1 MENQIEKTNRMRK
14 ILLWITLLG
23 TLVAFEIFMYPM
35 FVSSYLLAR
44 SGWFYRIL
52 PWALPLWSLMI
63 LVLLLR
69 PWIQKRR
76 SRANPSI
83 RARGGISRGLAVVSI
98 ITFFVLIQF
107 LMSRFLGYS
116 GWSDRY
122 METGLILWL
131 SICAVML
138 AVFKLNKNKL
148 KKDPLLLHAVN
159 DERIRMNWFK
169 AYRFGFFVICG
180 LAVLWK
186 SSDWFFSYD
195 QMFRGLRIP
204 QGSFSILF
212 GALISLIGSFLFYNR
227 EARDE

>member
-1 MENQIEKTNRMRK
+1 MMNQIERMNRTRK
-14 ILLWITLLG
+14 ILLWATLLG
-23 TLVAFEIFMYPM
+23 TLVAFEIFMYPT
-35 FVSSYLLAR
+35 FVSAYLIGG
-44 SGWFYRIL
+44 SGWFYRIF
-52 PWALPLWSLMI
+52 PGALVLWSLL
-63 LVLLLR
+63 LVILLLR
-69 PWIQKRR
+69 PRIENRR
-76 SRANPSI
+76 A
-83 RARGGISRGLAVVSI
+83 RARGPVKARTRLSPGLIIVSI
-98 ITFFVLIQF
+98 ITFFVLIQS

-116 GWSDRY
+116 GWSHRY

>member
-1 MENQIEKTNRMRK
+1 MEI
-14 ILLWITLLG
+14 
-23 TLVAFEIFMYPM
+23 
-35 FVSSYLLAR
+35 
-44 SGWFYRIL
+44 
-52 PWALPLWSLMI
+52 
-63 LVLLLR
+63 
-69 PWIQKRR
+69 
-76 SRANPSI
+76 
-83 RARGGISRGLAVVSI
+83 
-98 ITFFVLIQF
+98 
-107 LMSRFLGYS
+107 
-116 GWSDRY
+116 
-122 METGLILWL
+122 GLILWL

-204 QGSFSILF
+204 TGPFSILF

>member
-1 MENQIEKTNRMRK
+1 MNQIERMNRTRK
-14 ILLWITLLG
+14 ILLWATLLG
-23 TLVAFEIFMYPM
+23 TLVAFEIFMYPL
-35 FVSSYLLAR
+35 FVSSYLIGGSR
-44 SGWFYRIL
+44 RFYQIF
-52 PWALPLWSLMI
+52 PGALLVWSLLI
-63 LVLLLR
+63 VILLLR
-69 PWIQKRR
+69 PWIEKRR
-76 SRANPSI
+76 SRARPTVKS
-83 RARGGISRGLAVVSI
+83 RKRISPGLAVVSI
-98 ITFFVLIQF
+98 ITFFVLIQY

-116 GWSDRY
+116 GWSYRY
-122 METGLILWL
+122 MEIGLILWL
-131 SICAVML
+131 SVCAVML
-138 AVFKLNKNKL
+138 AVFKLNKKKL